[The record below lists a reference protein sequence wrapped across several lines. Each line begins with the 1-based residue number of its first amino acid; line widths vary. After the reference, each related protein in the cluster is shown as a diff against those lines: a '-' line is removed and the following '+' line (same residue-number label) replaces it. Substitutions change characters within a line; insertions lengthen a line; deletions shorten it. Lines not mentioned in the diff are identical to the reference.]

1 MADVSL
7 TISQDLVN
15 PIVQAKIKEAVIE
28 ALGGTNILIEKV
40 VDNIIRQ
47 KVNKDGRV
55 DSYSSE
61 NKYSWMDVV
70 LTQQIEKVA
79 KEAII
84 EVLSEQSQNIKDELI
99 RQLQSKK
106 GSSLVASALLDSM
119 NGTFAS
125 NWRSNFK
132 IDLCKLN
139 GD

>member
-15 PIVQAKIKEAVIE
+15 PIVQAKIKEAVVE

-40 VDNIIRQ
+40 VDNIIKQ
-47 KVNKDGRV
+47 KVDVNGKV
-55 DSYSSE
+55 NSYSSE
-61 NKYSWMDVV
+61 NKYGWMDFI
-70 LTQQIEKVA
+70 LTQQIEKVS

-84 EVLSEQSQNIKDELI
+84 EVISSQSQNIKDELI
-99 RQLQSKK
+99 RQLQTKK

-119 NGTFAS
+119 NGTFTQ
-125 NWRSNFK
+125 NWRSTFK
-132 IDLCKLN
+132 IDLLRLN